1 MITLTQNHISAHCRD
16 LGISR
21 EMLTEFVIP
30 DGVTEI
36 GRKAFEGCM

>member
-1 MITLTQNHISAHCRD
+1 MTTLTQNHIDAHCSN

-21 EMLTEFVIP
+21 EELTDFTIP

-36 GRKAFEGCM
+36 DREALME